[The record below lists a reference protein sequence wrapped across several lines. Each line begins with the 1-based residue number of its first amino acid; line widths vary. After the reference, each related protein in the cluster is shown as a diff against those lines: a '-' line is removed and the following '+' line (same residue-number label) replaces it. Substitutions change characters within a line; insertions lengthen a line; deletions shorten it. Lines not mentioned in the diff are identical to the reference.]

1 MSLSRFNSLPEE
13 NSLASQALP
22 THGTDRSLASPASLG
37 TATNQSRE
45 QVWPGG
51 GPTTASYEQAIALVG
66 RSRAVENA
74 ESTLQNH
81 GLSGSFLSHFGRQLE
96 QGKIQIGVIDDF
108 KNGTHGKNVVLRI
121 LENMPAELRGKVDIV
136 RYDVGGLD
144 AEQRAEVIIR
154 ASQDAKDKKLLALS
168 VSGGINAYP
177 VSTIEQAIGQP
188 LSKDTATSAFEA
200 LIRINRTSAAALES
214 FESLNAASR
223 AIPVVTPVWNG
234 GNTTMAALLL
244 GGNSGNG
251 IITSIDRP
259 VADIQNRLYN
269 ATDIPNLVDVRVPA
283 QPFNPNTSQ
292 SAPYFIA
299 NMLSYALERHHERSR
314 PIPTPRDSGYG
325 NGGLPQ

>member
-1 MSLSRFNSLPEE
+1 MSLSRFSSPQEE
-13 NSLASQALP
+13 NSLASPGLT
-22 THGTDRSLASPASLG
+22 THGSQRSMPASTLG
-37 TATNQSRE
+37 AALNQNGETGRIGVNPATPSDVQ
-45 QVWPGG
+45 
-51 GPTTASYEQAIALVG
+51 TIALAG

-74 ESTLQNH
+74 EATLQKH
-81 GLSGSFLSHFGRQLE
+81 GLSGSFVSHFGFQLA

-121 LENMPAELRGKVDIV
+121 LENMPAELRGKVEIV
-136 RYDVGGLD
+136 RYDVGGLN
-144 AEQRAEVIIR
+144 AEQRAQVIMR
-154 ASQDAKDKKLLALS
+154 AGQDAKDKKLLALS
-168 VSGGINAYP
+168 VSGGIDAYP
-177 VSTIEQAIGQP
+177 VSTIERATGQP
-188 LSKDTATSAFEA
+188 LTKDTAASGFDA
-200 LIRINRTSAAALES
+200 LARTNRTSAATLDS
-214 FESLNAASR
+214 FESLNAASS

-259 VADIQNRLYN
+259 AADFQNRLYN

-283 QPFNPNTSQ
+283 QPLNPNTSQ

-299 NMLSYALERHHERSR
+299 NMLSYALERYRERN
-314 PIPTPRDSGYG
+314 PLVPTPRDSGYG

>member
-1 MSLSRFNSLPEE
+1 MSLSRFSSPQEE
-13 NSLASQALP
+13 NSLASPGLI
-22 THGTDRSLASPASLG
+22 THGPDRSVPTSTLGVALNQNDETGRLGVNPA
-37 TATNQSRE
+37 
-45 QVWPGG
+45 
-51 GPTTASYEQAIALVG
+51 TASDVQTIALAG

-81 GLSGSFLSHFGRQLE
+81 GLNGSFVSHFGRQLE
-96 QGKIQIGVIDDF
+96 EGKIQIGVIDDF
-108 KNGTHGKNVVLRI
+108 KNGTHGRNVVLRI
-121 LENMPAELRGKVDIV
+121 LENMPAELRGKVEIV
-136 RYDVGGLD
+136 RYDVGGLN
-144 AEQRAEVIIR
+144 AEQRAEVINR
-154 ASQDAKDKKLLALS
+154 AGQDAKDKKLLALS

-177 VSTIEQAIGQP
+177 VSTIEQATGQP
-188 LSKDTATSAFEA
+188 LSKDTATAGFEA
-200 LIRINRTSAAALES
+200 LAKINRTSAATLES
-214 FESLNAASR
+214 FESLNAASK

-259 VADIQNRLYN
+259 AADIQNRLYN

-283 QPFNPNTSQ
+283 QPLNPNTSQ

-299 NMLSYALERHHERSR
+299 NMLSYALERYRERN
-314 PIPTPRDSGYG
+314 PPVPTPRDSGYG